1 MPDKIAGGYS
11 ATVKKRSLGRLLI
24 RLREEAGFK
33 FTDACKRT
41 GLSTTT
47 LASMEKATWVT
58 PNSDHVRV
66 LLDLYGVKGRPREQI
81 LQIAFEARE
90 RGWWRA
96 KRYLG
101 VFANELPGYEEGA
114 AQINTYANV
123 VLPGILQSP
132 TYVDIVTRSAG
143 IEESDE
149 VARHREART
158 ERQRVLTRSKAPVAL
173 HAVIDE
179 NAVVRIADEARQEQI
194 AQLLEMSDRRN
205 VTIQVVPASAGVY
218 PGSGEPFIHMEF
230 AQAEFSDLIYLET
243 SIDDRF
249 LEEEDEVEAFKARFR
264 WLVDA
269 ALDPDATRAFLRQQG
284 K

>member
-33 FTDACKRT
+33 FTEVCKRT
-41 GLSTTT
+41 GLSPTT
-47 LASMEKATWVT
+47 LTSMEKATWVT

-66 LLDLYGVKGRPREQI
+66 LLDLYGVQGRPREET

-114 AQINTYANV
+114 AEINTYANL
-123 VLPGILQSP
+123 VLPGIVQSP
-132 TYVDIVTRSAG
+132 TYVDLVTRSAG
-143 IEESDE
+143 IDDPDE
-149 VARHREART
+149 VARHREARL
-158 ERQRVLTRSKAPVAL
+158 ERQRILTRSKSPVAL

-179 NAVVRIADEARQEQI
+179 NAIARIAAEARSEQI
-194 AQLLEMSDRRN
+194 SQLIELNESAN
-205 VTIQVVPASAGVY
+205 VTIQVVPTSAGVY
-218 PGSGEPFIHMEF
+218 LGSGEPFIHMAF
-230 AQAEFSDLIYLET
+230 AEAEFSDLIYLET

-249 LEEEDEVEAFKARFR
+249 LEEDEEVESFKTRFR
-264 WLVDA
+264 RLTEA
-269 ALDPDATRAFLRQQG
+269 ALDPGSTRTFLRQQIE
-284 K
+284 

>member
-24 RLREEAGFK
+24 RLREEAGMR
-33 FTDACKRT
+33 FTEVCKRT
-41 GLSTTT
+41 GLSPTT

-66 LLDLYGVKGRPREQI
+66 LLDLYGVMGQARDQI

-114 AQINTYANV
+114 AQINTYGNV

-132 TYVDIVTRSAG
+132 TYVDLVTRSAG
-143 IEESDE
+143 IDDADE
-149 VARHREART
+149 VARHREARL
-158 ERQRVLTRSKAPVAL
+158 ERRRILTRSDAPVAL

-179 NAVVRIADEARQEQI
+179 NAIVRVAEEARPEQI
-194 AQLLEMSDRRN
+194 AQLLEMSERPN
-205 VTIQVVPASAGVY
+205 VTVQVIPASAGVY
-218 PGSGEPFIHMEF
+218 PGSGEPFSHMEF
-230 AQAEFSDLIYLET
+230 AEAEFSDLIYLET

-249 LEEEDEVEAFKARFR
+249 LEEDDEVEAFKTRFE
-264 WLVDA
+264 WLVGA
-269 ALDPDATRAFLRQQG
+269 GLGAGATRAFLRQQVR
-284 K
+284 